1 MKKTLLSVS
10 LAVAA
15 MQLQA
20 AKVVGVSAR
29 SSRAEGADV
38 SGVTVRCEVKPGS
51 EYDPAACARD
61 VKALRDSGEYEDI
74 SVEAKHVDGGIDV
87 TYVVTPKPRY
97 HGPLGCRGNEYWNAS
112 KIAKFADLKDGY
124 AYGEADFAAA
134 ANRIRDEYR
143 KKEFPD
149 VKVTPVVEPVPGSDG
164 AVTVTMEISEG
175 KRCEI
180 DEYLFEGNENVEA
193 ADLRETFGSFPWWNP
208 VGWFVDA
215 PVTQQDLAEA
225 RDKVLEHYRNLGYLD
240 VTVSPAERVQG
251 ESDGEADILFRIQ
264 EGPRYRIRTMSVS
277 GVKTYPEAAALAS
290 VKSVSAGGVAGE
302 KALSDAAR
310 EIEIFC
316 GSGKPP
322 LAETRVSVKR
332 VPVDGD
338 SASLDVIFDVEEGVP
353 VTIGRVLVRGND
365 YTKDKV
371 IRREISLSPGDPM
384 VESKAEQ
391 SKRRL
396 ENLRYFDRVRYYL
409 EKTSGS
415 APANGEP
422 DLRDLVYEVSEKNT
436 GQFMIGVGASSVDS
450 VYGTVELSES
460 NFDLFNPWRFRGGG
474 QKGRML
480 LQAGPRYQTYEVS
493 VTEPYL
499 FDRTLEL
506 TVDAYRRQRWYDD
519 FDIIRNGASATLAY
533 PVKFWPTART
543 MGRLGFRLAAE
554 FIQFDDV
561 SDDSYYL
568 GDGFGDH
575 PAYVDGEQ
583 AYGPVFKW
591 QEDEYGDA
599 FEIPLRIFWEDD
611 TRDTFR
617 FATRGHRAQIYGDIV
632 GGDNNYWKVGF
643 NFRQYFQVWKRFN
656 HVFAFGVRGD
666 TLDAFSD
673 DVPIYNK
680 LFLGGPRSIRGVEY
694 RDIAPRVWARENKK
708 GKYAAWGGQ
717 TSWCINAEYTVP
729 VVKYV
734 RIAGFTDLG
743 AVGED
748 EFDFGTDYFCWS
760 VGLGLRLDI
769 ESFPIRLDFAVPV
782 VEPDDDV
789 EKECFSFT
797 IGYDF

>member
-1 MKKTLLSVS
+1 MKNIVLFSVAL
-10 LAVAA
+10 LAVS
-15 MQLQA
+15 QSPA
-20 AKVVGVSAR
+20 AKVVNVTAR
-29 SSRAEGADV
+29 SSRAGAVNISD
-38 SGVTVRCEVKPGS
+38 VTVRCEVKQGA

-61 VKALRDSGEYEDI
+61 VKVLRDMGEYEDI
-74 SVEAKHVDGGIDV
+74 SVEARHVDGGIEV
-87 TYVVTPKPRY
+87 VYVVAPKPRY
-97 HGPLGCRGNEYWNAS
+97 HGPLNCRGNEYWGAS

-143 KKEFPD
+143 KKGFPD
-149 VKVTPVVEPVPGSDG
+149 VKATPLVEPVPGSDG
-164 AVTVTMEISEG
+164 AVSVTMVIEEG
-175 KRCEI
+175 KRREI
-180 DEYLFEGNENVEA
+180 GEYLFEGNDSVDA
-193 ADLRETFGSFPWWNP
+193 AELRETFGALPWWNP
-208 VGWFVDA
+208 VGWFTDT
-215 PVTQQDLAEA
+215 PVTPQDLAEA
-225 RDKVLEHYRNLGYLD
+225 RDKVAEHYRNLGYLD
-240 VTVSPAERVQG
+240 VSVSPAERVAG
-251 ESDGEADILFRIQ
+251 DDESEANIVFRIA
-264 EGPRYRIRTMSVS
+264 EGPLYRVNSIAVS
-277 GVKTYPEAAALAS
+277 GVTKYPESAVLAAVRA
-290 VKSVSAGGVAGE
+290 VSKGCVAGD
-302 KALSDAAR
+302 KALKDAAR

-316 GSGKPP
+316 GSGNTP
-322 LAETRVSVKR
+322 LAETHVSVKC
-332 VPVDGD
+332 VPAAGVPG
-338 SASLDVIFDVEEGVP
+338 ALDVVFDVEEGVP

-384 VESKAEQ
+384 IEGKAEQ

-396 ENLRYFDRVRYYL
+396 ENLRYFDRVRFYL
-409 EKTSGS
+409 EKKSG
-415 APANGEP
+415 AVAGKEGPEV
-422 DLRDLVYEVSEKNT
+422 RDLVYEVSEKNT
-436 GQFMIGVGASSVDS
+436 GQFMVGVGASSVDS
-450 VYGTVELSES
+450 VYGTIELSES
-460 NFDLFNPWRFRGGG
+460 NFDLFRPWRFRGGG

-519 FDIIRNGASATLAY
+519 FDIIRNGSSATLAY
-533 PVKFWPTART
+533 PVKFWPTAKT
-543 MGRLGFRLAAE
+543 MGRLGFRVAVE
-554 FIQFDDV
+554 YIEFDDV
-561 SDDSYYL
+561 DDAEYYL
-568 GDGFGDH
+568 DKGFGDYK
-575 PAYVDGEQ
+575 PGR
-583 AYGPVFKW
+583 GPVFKW

-599 FEIPLRIFWEDD
+599 FEVPLRIFWEDD

-617 FATRGHRAQIYGDIV
+617 FATRGHKVSVYGDIV

-643 NFRQYFQVWKRFN
+643 NFRKYCQVWKRFN
-656 HVFAFGVRGD
+656 HVVAFGIRGD

-673 DVPIYNK
+673 EVPIYNK

-694 RDIAPRVWARENKK
+694 RDIAPRVWSQMNKK

-717 TSWCINAEYTVP
+717 TSWCMNAEYTVP

-789 EKECFSFT
+789 EKEFFSFT

>member
-1 MKKTLLSVS
+1 MKNGLFF
-10 LAVAA
+10 AAMMVAA
-15 MQLQA
+15 LQLHA
-20 AKVVGVSAR
+20 AKVVNVTAR
-29 SSRAEGADV
+29 SSVAGDVDV
-38 SGVTVRCEVKPGS
+38 SDVTARCEVKQGA

-61 VKALRDSGEYEDI
+61 VKALRDTGEYEDI
-74 SVEAKHVDGGIDV
+74 SVEARHIDGGIEV
-87 TYVVTPKPRY
+87 VYVVAPKSRY
-97 HGPLGCRGNEYWNAS
+97 HGPLNCKGNIYWGAS

-149 VKVTPVVEPVPGSDG
+149 VKVTPVVEPVAGASG
-164 AVTVTMEISEG
+164 AVTVTMVIEEG

-180 DEYLFEGNENVEA
+180 DEYLFEGNDN
-193 ADLRETFGSFPWWNP
+193 ADADALRETFGALPWWNP
-208 VGWFVDA
+208 VGWFVDT
-215 PVTQQDLAEA
+215 PVTPQDLAEA
-225 RDKVLEHYRNLGYLD
+225 RDKVAEYYRNLGYLD
-240 VTVSPAERVQG
+240 VVVSPAERVPSKD
-251 ESDGEADILFRIQ
+251 EGEANILFKIV
-264 EGPRYRIRTMSVS
+264 EGPRYQVKSIAVK
-277 GVKTYPEAAALAS
+277 GVTKYPEAAVLAS
-290 VKSVSAGGVAGE
+290 VSAVSAGSTAGE
-302 KALSDAAR
+302 KALNDAAR

-316 GSGKPP
+316 GSGKTP
-322 LAETRVSVKR
+322 LAETHVTVKR
-332 VPVDGD
+332 IPVEGD
-338 SASLDVIFDVEEGVP
+338 PNAIDVVFDVEEGVP
-353 VTIGRVLVRGND
+353 VTVDRVLIRGND

-384 VESKAEQ
+384 IESKAEQ

-396 ENLRYFDRVRYYL
+396 ENLRYFDRVRFYL
-409 EKTSGS
+409 EKKAGALSEKGK
-415 APANGEP
+415 PEV
-422 DLRDLVYEVSEKNT
+422 RDLVYEVSEKNT
-436 GQFMIGVGASSVDS
+436 GQFMVGIGASSVDS
-450 VYGTVELSES
+450 VYGTIELSES
-460 NFDLFNPWRFRGGG
+460 NFDLFRPWRFRGGG

-499 FDRTLEL
+499 FDRMLEL

-519 FDIIRNGASATLAY
+519 YDIIRNGASATITY

-543 MGRLGFRLAAE
+543 MGRLGFRVAVE
-554 FIQFDDV
+554 YIEFDDV
-561 SDDSYYL
+561 DDTEYYL
-568 GDGFGDH
+568 DKGFGDYR
-575 PAYVDGEQ
+575 PG
-583 AYGPVFKW
+583 YGPVFKW

-617 FATRGHRAQIYGDIV
+617 FATRGHKASIYGDVV
-632 GGDNNYWKVGF
+632 GGDNCYWKVGF
-643 NFRQYFQVWKRFN
+643 NFRKYYQVWKKYN
-656 HVFAFGVRGD
+656 HVIAFGVRGD
-666 TLDAFSD
+666 TIDAFSD

-694 RDIAPRVWARENKK
+694 RDIAPRVWRKAGKK
-708 GKYAAWGGQ
+708 GDYAAWGGQ

-729 VVKYV
+729 IVKFV

-748 EFDFGTDYFCWS
+748 EFDFNTDFFCWS

-797 IGYDF
+797 VGYDF

>member
-1 MKKTLLSVS
+1 MKRLLTASALLAAS
-10 LAVAA
+10 L
-15 MQLQA
+15 QLHA
-20 AKVVGVSAR
+20 AKVVNVSAR
-29 SSRAEGADV
+29 SSRAGDV
-38 SGVTVRCEVKPGS
+38 SVSDVTARCEVKPGS

-61 VKALRDSGEYEDI
+61 VKALRDAGEYEDI
-74 SVEAKHVDGGIDV
+74 SVEAKHVDGGVDIV
-87 TYVVTPKPRY
+87 YVITPKSRY
-97 HGPLGCRGNEYWNAS
+97 HGPLNCKGNSYWNAS

-134 ANRIRDEYR
+134 ANRIRDEYQ

-149 VKVTPVVEPVPGSDG
+149 VKVTPVVEPIVGADG
-164 AVTVTMEISEG
+164 AVSVTMVIDEG

-180 DEYLFEGNENVEA
+180 DEYLFEGNANIEA
-193 ADLRETFGSFPWWNP
+193 AVLRETFGSFPWWNP
-208 VGWFVDA
+208 VGWFTDA
-215 PVTQQDLAEA
+215 PVTPQDLAEA
-225 RDKVLEHYRNLGYLD
+225 RDKVAEHYRNLGYLD
-240 VTVSPAERVQG
+240 VVVLPAERIPG
-251 ESDGEADILFRIQ
+251 DEDDEANILFRIE
-264 EGPRYRIRTMSVS
+264 EGPCYQVKSIAVK
-277 GVKTYPEAAALAS
+277 GVKQYPEAAVLAS
-290 VKSVSAGGVAGE
+290 VKAVSSGSVAGE
-302 KALSDAAR
+302 KALNDAAR

-316 GSGKPP
+316 GSGKTP
-322 LAETRVSVKR
+322 LAETRVTVKR
-332 VPVDGD
+332 IPLESDQN
-338 SASLDVIFDVEEGVP
+338 ALDIVFDVEEGVP
-353 VTIGRVLVRGND
+353 VTIDRVLIRGND

-384 VESKAEQ
+384 IESKAEQ

-396 ENLRYFDRVRYYL
+396 ENLRYFDRVRFYL
-409 EKTSGS
+409 EKKNDMLAEKGRH
-415 APANGEP
+415 EV
-422 DLRDLVYEVSEKNT
+422 RDLVYEVSEKNT
-436 GQFMIGVGASSVDS
+436 GQFMVGVGASSVDS

-499 FDRTLEL
+499 FDRMLEL

-519 FDIIRNGASATLAY
+519 YDIIRNGASATLAY
-533 PVKFWPTART
+533 PVKFWPTAKT
-543 MGRLGFRLAAE
+543 TGRLGFRLAAE
-554 FIQFDDV
+554 FIEFDDV
-561 SDDSYYL
+561 SDDNYYL
-568 GDGFGDH
+568 EKGFAG
-575 PAYVDGEQ
+575 YSTLDGEP
-583 AYGPVFKW
+583 GPVFKW
-591 QEDEYGDA
+591 QEEEYGDA

-617 FATRGHRAQIYGDIV
+617 FATRGHKVSLYGDLV
-632 GGDNNYWKVGF
+632 GGDNNYWKMGF
-643 NFRQYFQVWKRFN
+643 NFRQYFQVWKKYN
-656 HVFAFGVRGD
+656 HVIAFGVRGD

-673 DVPIYNK
+673 EVPIYNK

-694 RDIAPRVWARENKK
+694 RDIAPRVWKQEGKK

-717 TSWCINAEYTVP
+717 TSWCINGEYTVP
-729 VVKYV
+729 IVKYV
-734 RIAGFTDLG
+734 RVAAFTDLG

-748 EFDFGTDYFCWS
+748 EFDFSTDYFCWS

>member
-1 MKKTLLSVS
+1 MKRVSCLAALLT
-10 LAVAA
+10 AV
-15 MQLQA
+15 LQIHA

-29 SSRAEGADV
+29 SSVGGDSLVSDV
-38 SGVTVRCEVKPGS
+38 TSRCEVKTGAQ
-51 EYDPAACARD
+51 YDPAACARD
-61 VKALRDSGEYEDI
+61 VKALRDTGEYEDI
-74 SVEAKHVDGGIDV
+74 SVEAKHTEGGIEV
-87 TYVVTPKPRY
+87 VYVITPKPRY
-97 HGPLGCRGNEYWNAS
+97 HGPLNCKGNKYWNAS

-124 AYGEADFAAA
+124 AYGEADIAAA

-149 VKVTPVVEPVPGSDG
+149 VKVTPVVERLSASGG
-164 AVTVTMEISEG
+164 AVSVTMIIEEG
-175 KRCEI
+175 QRCEI
-180 DEYLFEGNENVEA
+180 GSYLFEGNANSD
-193 ADLRETFGSFPWWNP
+193 ADTLRETFGSYPWWNP
-208 VGWFVDA
+208 IGWFADA
-215 PVTQQDLAEA
+215 PVTPQDLAEA
-225 RDKVLEHYRNLGYLD
+225 RNKLAEHYRNLGYLD
-240 VTVSPAERVQG
+240 VSVSPAERVVG
-251 ESDGEADILFRIQ
+251 DKDGKANILFKIE
-264 EGPRYRIRTMSVS
+264 EGPCYKVKSIAVN
-277 GVKTYPEAAALAS
+277 GVKKYPKAAVLAS
-290 VKSVSAGGVAGE
+290 VKAIAAGGVAGQ
-302 KALSDAAR
+302 KALDEAAR

-316 GSGKPP
+316 GSGNPP
-322 LAETRVSVKR
+322 LADTHVTVKR
-332 VPVDGD
+332 MLAEGNPGE
-338 SASLDVIFDVEEGVP
+338 LDIVFDVEEGEP
-353 VTIGRVLVRGND
+353 VTIDRVLVRGND

-384 VESKAEQ
+384 IESKAER

-409 EKTSGS
+409 EKKDGVEGKS
-415 APANGEP
+415 
-422 DLRDLVYEVSEKNT
+422 DVRDLVYEVSEKNT

-460 NFDLFNPWRFRGGG
+460 NFDLFNPWRFRGAG

-533 PVKFWPTART
+533 PVKFWPSGRAV
-543 MGRLGFRLAAE
+543 GRLGFRVAME
-554 FIQFDDV
+554 FIEFDDV
-561 SDDSYYL
+561 SNDEYYL
-568 GDGFGDH
+568 EKGFADRQSGYD
-575 PAYVDGEQ
+575 
-583 AYGPVFKW
+583 GPVFKW
-591 QEDEYGDA
+591 QEEEYGDA
-599 FEIPLRIFWEDD
+599 FEVPLRIFWEDD

-617 FATRGHRAQIYGDIV
+617 FATRGHKVSVYGDLV
-632 GGDNNYWKVGF
+632 GGDNNYWKAGF
-643 NFRQYFQVWKRFN
+643 NFRKYYQVWKKYN
-656 HVFAFGVRGD
+656 HVIAFGVRGD

-694 RDIAPRVWARENKK
+694 RDIAPRVWRKQDRK
-708 GKYAAWGGQ
+708 GDYAAWGGQ

-734 RIAGFTDLG
+734 RLAAFTDLG

-748 EFDFGTDYFCWS
+748 EFDFNTDFFCWS
-760 VGLGLRLDI
+760 VGLGVRLDI

-797 IGYDF
+797 VGYDF

>member
-1 MKKTLLSVS
+1 MKKLVL
-10 LAVAA
+10 VAA
-15 MQLQA
+15 IFAAAVGLQA
-20 AKVVGVSAR
+20 AKVVNVTAR
-29 SSRAEGADV
+29 SSRAGDASL
-38 SGVTVRCEVKPGS
+38 SGVTARCEVKVGM

-61 VKALRDSGEYEDI
+61 VKSLRDAGEYEDI
-74 SVEAKHVDGGIDV
+74 SVEASHVDGGIEIV
-87 TYVVTPKPRY
+87 YVITPKPRY
-97 HGPLGCRGNEYWNAS
+97 HGPLNCKGNTYWNAS

-124 AYGEADFAAA
+124 AYGDADFAAA
-134 ANRIRDEYR
+134 ANRIRTEYR
-143 KKEFPD
+143 KKEFAD
-149 VKVTPVVEPVPGSDG
+149 VKVTPVVEPIAGSDG
-164 AVTVTMEISEG
+164 AVTVTMVIEEG

-180 DEYLFEGNENVEA
+180 DQYLFEGNANAEA
-193 ADLRETFGSFPWWNP
+193 DALRETFGSFPWWNP
-208 VGWFVDA
+208 IGWFTDA
-215 PVTQQDLAEA
+215 PVTAQDLAEA
-225 RDKVLEHYRNLGYLD
+225 RDKIAEYYRNLGYLD
-240 VTVSPAERVQG
+240 VEVMPAERVAAKK
-251 ESDGEADILFRIQ
+251 DGEVNILFKIA
-264 EGPRYRIRTMSVS
+264 EGQRYKVGSITVV
-277 GVKTYPEAAALAS
+277 GIKNYPEAAVLGS
-290 VKSVSAGGVAGE
+290 VKAVSKGSVASE
-302 KALSDAAR
+302 KALKDAAR

-316 GSGKPP
+316 GSGKNP
-322 LAETRVSVKR
+322 LAETRVEIKH
-332 VPVDGD
+332 VPVENDPD
-338 SASLDVIFDVEEGVP
+338 SLNVIFDVTEGVP
-353 VTIGRVLVRGND
+353 VAIDRVLIRGND

-384 VESKAEQ
+384 VENKAEQ

-409 EKTSGS
+409 EKKPGLVAESGK
-415 APANGEP
+415 PEV
-422 DLRDLVYEVSEKNT
+422 RDLVYEVSEKNT
-436 GQFMIGVGASSVDS
+436 GQFMIGIGASSVDS

-519 FDIIRNGASATLAY
+519 FDIIRNGASATIAY
-533 PVKFWPTART
+533 PVKFWPTAKT

-554 FIQFDDV
+554 FIEFDDV
-561 SDDSYYL
+561 EETEYYL
-568 GDGFGDH
+568 EKGFGKY
-575 PAYVDGEQ
+575 ASGST
-583 AYGPVFKW
+583 GPVFKW
-591 QEDEYGDA
+591 QEEEYGDA
-599 FEIPLRIFWEDD
+599 FEIPLRVFWEDD

-617 FATRGHRAQIYGDIV
+617 FATRGHKVSVYGDLV

-643 NFRQYFQVWKRFN
+643 NFRKYLQVWKKYN
-656 HVFAFGVRGD
+656 HVLAFGVRGD

-694 RDIAPRVWARENKK
+694 RDVAPRVWSKKDKK
-708 GKYAAWGGQ
+708 GGYAAWGGQ

-729 VVKYV
+729 IVKYV
-734 RIAGFTDLG
+734 RLAGFTDLG

-748 EFDFGTDYFCWS
+748 EFDFNTDYFCWS
-760 VGLGLRLDI
+760 VGLGIRLDI

-797 IGYDF
+797 VGYDF